1 MMFDLTGQKAIVT
14 GGTRGLGR
22 AIAEAYHEQG
32 AEVVIIST
40 TDACHKA
47 AAEIASDGGAPV
59 HGVVCDLSNRDAL
72 RIGFQEALNC
82 WAAAWRFCIT
92 MPESTATTSPRISR
106 KRIGT

>member
-1 MMFDLTGQKAIVT
+1 MFDLTGQKAIVT

-59 HGVVCDLSNRDAL
+59 HGVVCDLSNRDA
-72 RIGFQEALNC
+72 G
-82 WAAAWRFCIT
+82 AAGW
-92 MPESTATTSPRISR
+92 PP
-106 KRIGT
+106 GYPV